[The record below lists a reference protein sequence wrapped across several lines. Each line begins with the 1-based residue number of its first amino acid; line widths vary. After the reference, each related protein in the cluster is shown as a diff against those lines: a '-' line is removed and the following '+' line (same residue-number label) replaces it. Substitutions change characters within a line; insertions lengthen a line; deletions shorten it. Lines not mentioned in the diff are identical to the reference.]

1 MKRLQGNSGFALVE
15 TIICALFVAS
25 IFTIL
30 FTQLYPISGS
40 FEATEYFDDIETKYI
55 AHYLREIITTDRTW
69 SEKTY
74 LNRATNLKYSL
85 FDILYD
91 SAILSSSNNYKNF
104 SISPDSSTSARTFCE
119 GGVFYQLGQLGNWA
133 VVGLNLSNEKS
144 IDPDTHE
151 STFTGRNNAYYC
163 QQFVHQANISR
174 VWFTTYDLT
183 KTIEKNTET
192 SNFGKY
198 LKQLPTHSRSS
209 KATSTNPRYMWMIVE
224 VQHEN
229 KDSDKKGS
237 FNSFTNESKVL
248 DYYYTYAKIEVHE

>member
-1 MKRLQGNSGFALVE
+1 MKRLQGNNGFALVE
-15 TIICALFVAS
+15 TIICAFFVAS

-74 LNRATNLKYSL
+74 LDRDTNLKYSL
-85 FDILYD
+85 FDVLY
-91 SAILSSSNNYKNF
+91 SSVVSNNYRRFNAF
-104 SISPDSSTSARTFCE
+104 SSSSSTSARIFCE
-119 GGVFYQLGQLGNWA
+119 GAVSYQRGQLANWLM
-133 VVGLNLSNEKS
+133 VGLNLSNEES
-144 IDPDTHE
+144 LDPNTKE

-163 QQFVHQANISR
+163 YQFVQQANISR
-174 VWFTTYDLT
+174 VWFTTYDLS
-183 KTIEKNTET
+183 KTIEKNTEAN
-192 SNFGKY
+192 NFGKY

-229 KDSDKKGS
+229 KDSDKRGT
-237 FNSFTNESKVL
+237 FNSYTNESATE